1 MKLMYTPAGLRK
13 VAHLCS
19 DFLECEELQCR
30 LANMYRNIVRHN
42 TRTVKPMPTPI
53 WYEPQTWTCSFCES
67 CIPGTQQI
75 CDICDTPAGV
85 ASIPVRVYL

>member
-1 MKLMYTPAGLRK
+1 MKLMYTTNGLRK

-19 DFLECEELQCR
+19 DIECESMTCKVSWMFK
-30 LANMYRNIVRHN
+30 NIYRRDNP
-42 TRTVKPMPTPI
+42 TVKPFPTPI
-53 WYEPQTWTCSFCES
+53 WYHRQTWTCSFCES